1 MSINIY
7 KNWDPSKG
15 DYVDE
20 NLEFERV
27 QRKKDKIKQKV
38 QLVLFSV
45 IFVGLIIFSLYYA
58 YKVRK

>member
-20 NLEFERV
+20 NLELERV
-27 QRKKDKIKQKV
+27 QRKKDKLKAKV
-38 QLVLFSV
+38 QTIIFSV
-45 IFVGLIIFSLYYA
+45 IFFGLIVFSVWYA
-58 YKVRK
+58 LRAKR

>member
-1 MSINIY
+1 MSINLY

-27 QRKKDKIKQKV
+27 QRKKDKLKTKV
-38 QLVLFSV
+38 Q
-45 IFVGLIIFSLYYA
+45 LIIFSVLFFGLIVFSVWYA
-58 YKVRK
+58 YQVRK